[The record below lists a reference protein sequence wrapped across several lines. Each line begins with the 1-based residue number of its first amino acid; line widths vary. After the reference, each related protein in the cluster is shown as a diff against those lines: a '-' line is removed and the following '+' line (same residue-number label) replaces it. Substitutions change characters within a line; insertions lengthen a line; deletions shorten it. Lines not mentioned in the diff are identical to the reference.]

1 MDAKQKQTEISVSIT
16 RVWAQCLVRLGR
28 GAKNRPGAST
38 LFGKNRE
45 KVMSARRKP
54 LLLLQPKS
62 IMAHPQNHTRT
73 LNHTAAL

>member
-1 MDAKQKQTEISVSIT
+1 MQNKNQTEISVSIT

-54 LLLLQPKS
+54 RCVCRSKWQGRK
-62 IMAHPQNHTRT
+62 RT
-73 LNHTAAL
+73 LPRDGACYVHV